1 MVDYGLS
8 GKVALVTGAGGGIGA
23 AVAAALLQQDARVA
37 AIDVHPRGLDRLREG
52 LSASALRT
60 WVLDVRDAAA
70 VEATVAEV
78 EQALGPI
85 MLLVNVAGVLTTT
98 PLVET
103 TDEAW
108 RQVFAVNVDGVFAV
122 SRAVAR
128 RMIPRRQG
136 AIVTV
141 SSNAA
146 GIPRYAMGPYAAS
159 KAASTM
165 LTKCLGL
172 ELAEHGIRCNVV
184 APGSTRTPMQ
194 QALLD
199 AGATREGIIG
209 GQLETYR
216 PGIPLKKIA
225 EPSEVAD
232 AVLYLLS
239 DRASQVT
246 MAEIYVDGGA
256 SL

>member
-1 MVDYGLS
+1 MADYGLA
-8 GKVALVTGAGGGIGA
+8 GQVAFVTGAGGGIGA
-23 AVAAALLQQDARVA
+23 AVVDALLAEGVRVGAVDRDAAALDALTHRVA
-37 AIDVHPRGLDRLREG
+37 SD
-52 LSASALRT
+52 ALRT
-60 WVLDVRDAAA
+60 WVLDVRDTSA
-70 VEATVAEV
+70 VDTTVSDVEV
-78 EQALGPI
+78 TLGPI
-85 MLLVNVAGVLTTT
+85 PLLVNVAGVLTTT
-98 PLVET
+98 RLVDT
-103 TDEAW
+103 SDEAW
-108 RQVFAVNVDGVFAV
+108 AEVFAVNVHGVFAV

-128 RMIPRRQG
+128 RMIPRRRG

-146 GIPRYAMGPYAAS
+146 GIPRYGMGPYAAS

-165 LTKCLGL
+165 LTRCLGL

-199 AGATREGIIG
+199 AGATREGILG
-209 GQLETYR
+209 GSLETFR

-239 DRASQVT
+239 ARASQVT